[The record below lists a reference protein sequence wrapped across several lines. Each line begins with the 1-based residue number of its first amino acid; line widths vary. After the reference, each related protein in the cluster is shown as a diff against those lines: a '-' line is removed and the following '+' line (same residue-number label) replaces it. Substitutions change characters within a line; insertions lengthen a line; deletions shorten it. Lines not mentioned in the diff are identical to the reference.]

1 MVHVPHHDFSR
12 RLHRA
17 LDYAGFVVGRPRT
30 STLADEYDVSRETS
44 RKWLSGLALPELHRM
59 IDLAVRCQVS
69 FEWRATGRGN
79 LKSSMAAVAE
89 TRAAYGDQE
98 ELRLL
103 GIVRKLPRKKRQ
115 ALIALLD
122 DPGARSR

>member
-1 MVHVPHHDFSR
+1 MATAPYDDFSR

-30 STLADEYDVSRETS
+30 SALADEHGVSRETA
-44 RKWLSGLALPELHRM
+44 RKWLSGLALPELHRL

-69 FEWRATGRGN
+69 FEWLATGRGN
-79 LKSSMAAVAE
+79 LKSAMSAVAE
-89 TRAAYGDQE
+89 ARSGYGDQE

-103 GIVRKLPRKKRQ
+103 GMVRKLSRKKRQ

-122 DPGARSR
+122 ESNPRSG